1 LTYQHRSPSEY
12 QHRSPFTY
20 QHRSPSIYQVS
31 ANAQEPNI
39 RNGQQ
44 PAIYTVS
51 ANAQEP
57 NIRNGQQ
64 PAIYTVSANAQEPN
78 IRSAQ
83 EPNIRDGQSPSN
95 GQQPTIKNAQQPNI
109 RDSRQPNNA
118 RQPNSARQPFTY
130 RNPVNGQQPA
140 SGRQPFTYRSPVNGQ
155 QSYSFRTPFTYQHR
169 TPIQVPGGG
178 GGGGGCFAPG
188 TMIWLAD
195 GSHAPI
201 EHCVLEQLV
210 MTWNENTKLLE
221 PKQISHIMQPR
232 ICPIYDVELSDGR
245 ILQVTDSHPLMLAN
259 GEWGAFDVEKCV
271 REHDWMEGVNSHEIK
286 VGDNLFSM
294 TDAIMFDRE
303 DEVGLEIISID
314 ENQEMTVHN
323 LSKIDGNHN
332 FFANGMLVHNFQN
345 IQPGFKP

>member
-1 LTYQHRSPSEY
+1 
-12 QHRSPFTY
+12 
-20 QHRSPSIYQVS
+20 
-31 ANAQEPNI
+31 
-39 RNGQQ
+39 
-44 PAIYTVS
+44 
-51 ANAQEP
+51 
-57 NIRNGQQ
+57 
-64 PAIYTVSANAQEPN
+64 
-78 IRSAQ
+78 
-83 EPNIRDGQSPSN
+83 
-95 GQQPTIKNAQQPNI
+95 
-109 RDSRQPNNA
+109 
-118 RQPNSARQPFTY
+118 
-130 RNPVNGQQPA
+130 
-140 SGRQPFTYRSPVNGQ
+140 
-155 QSYSFRTPFTYQHR
+155 
-169 TPIQVPGGG
+169 
-178 GGGGGCFAPG
+178 
-188 TMIWLAD
+188 MIWLAD

-303 DEVGLEIISID
+303 DEVGLEVVSID

-323 LSKIDGNHN
+323 LSGIEENHN
-332 FFANGMLVHNFQN
+332 FFANGMLVHNFQE
-345 IQPGFKP
+345 IGPGFKP